1 MMNKTGRD
9 SMVLREVAPQFGL
22 PPLSDYDDGRGGHL
36 SWVFCIGAPGLWY
49 QGEWIEVDQAW
60 IDRCLAD
67 FEKLCVGGY
76 HPPVIREHTPS
87 GEREGDILSLVQY
100 QAPEGASIAACVR
113 WAIPDAEEKIKRGQ
127 VRYFSPGIAPVQH
140 SDTGEIVYTIRELS
154 MTSAPHQKGATT
166 HILAR
171 EVAVKEKTMNPEL
184 EALKAELE
192 AKLAAQQGV
201 IEALRR
207 DLNEAMDGVK
217 KLMEP
222 AKPEEPANGAPE
234 AASDES
240 MEQYLDAN
248 PQVAALGEHAA
259 KAAYSLGKKERAAFA
274 AKLLSEKPS
283 KSGSAAAG
291 GNPVGGAG
299 KVIEW
304 SEIRNRFP
312 NDLKAAEAEYK
323 RLRGLIR

>member
-1 MMNKTGRD
+1 
-9 SMVLREVAPQFGL
+9 MVLREVAPQLGL
-22 PPLSDYDDGRGGHL
+22 PPLSDYEDGRGGHL
-36 SWVFCIGAPGLWY
+36 SWIFCIGAPGLWY

-76 HPPVIREHTPS
+76 HPPIIREHTPD

-113 WAIPDAEEKIKRGQ
+113 WALPDAEEKIRLGQ
-127 VRYFSPGIAPVQH
+127 IRYFSPGIAPVQH

-171 EVAVKEKTMNPEL
+171 EVAVKEQTMNPEL
-184 EALKAELE
+184 ETLKAELE
-192 AKLAAQQGV
+192 AKLAAQQGEL
-201 IEALRR
+201 EALRR
-207 DLNEAMDGVK
+207 DMTEYMDNIK
-217 KLMEP
+217 KLVEP
-222 AKPEEPANGAPE
+222 AHDSEHE
-234 AASDES
+234 AHVNSGDES
-240 MEQYLDAN
+240 MDQYLAAN

-291 GNPVGGAG
+291 SNPVGGPG
-299 KVIEW
+299 KIVDW
-304 SEIRNRFP
+304 SEIKARYADDF
-312 NDLKAAEAEYK
+312 KAAEAEYK
-323 RLRGLIR
+323 RLRGITG